1 MHGIHSHIFEC
12 TRKWSML
19 DQTVRNPA
27 RGDSSGSKW
36 TEKDFHFIKQYL
48 EQFSKP
54 ASQEVAC
61 TVGCPNRHVLEILLS
76 HRHTLVVQ
84 NRWASVRL
92 HHCSNKLLPFNIKSI
107 NPYKSIYTLLN
118 CVLVLCKY
126 LLLYFFSNEFS
137 NFFWIMFNS
146 KAIKVCCIFSIHICY
161 SI

>member
-1 MHGIHSHIFEC
+1 MDWKRFSFYQIISRTIFKTCFSRSCLHS
-12 TRKWSML
+12 R
-19 DQTVRNPA
+19 VP
-27 RGDSSGSKW
+27 
-36 TEKDFHFIKQYL
+36 
-48 EQFSKP
+48 
-54 ASQEVAC
+54 
-61 TVGCPNRHVLEILLS
+61 RHVLEILLS
-76 HRHTLVVQ
+76 HRHNLVVQ

-161 SI
+161 SIWCSYAILLIDTYQDLWYMPHPLF